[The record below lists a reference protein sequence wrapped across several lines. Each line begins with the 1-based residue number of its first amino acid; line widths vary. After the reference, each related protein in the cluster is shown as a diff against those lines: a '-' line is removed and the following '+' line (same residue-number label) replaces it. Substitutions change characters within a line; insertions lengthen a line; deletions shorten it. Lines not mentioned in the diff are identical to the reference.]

1 MTNANDENPK
11 PNRLRWQP
19 PPAFYALVGL
29 AGLLLVNWFC
39 IPSFFDI
46 QIRDGNFYGSVI
58 DVFNRGSIGVLLAIG
73 MTLVV
78 ATGGVDLSVGSVVAI
93 CGAVVAIVLTSTEYG
108 SVGIVGAIAAGLL
121 AAVLAGAVNGVL
133 ITWMRIEPI
142 IATLVLMVS
151 GRGIA
156 KYIAGEQTVA
166 VPAELAKPTLD
177 FIGNGHFLGLPFPIT
192 IAAVL
197 FVVTL
202 TLVRRT
208 SIGLLIEAVGAN
220 PSASRACGINDTA
233 VKMAVYVFAGFCAGL
248 AGVIDLANIAI
259 ADPTN
264 AGALSELD
272 AIFAV
277 LVGGTALT
285 GGRFSLTG
293 AVIGALLLQT
303 LMTTL
308 YTWGVPSDVAPV
320 PKAIVIVLVCLLQ
333 SPVLRS
339 RLSKLLR
346 GRGAIGSEQSKE
358 PVAS

>member
-1 MTNANDENPK
+1 
-11 PNRLRWQP
+11 
-19 PPAFYALVGL
+19 V
-29 AGLLLVNWFC
+29 
-39 IPSFFDI
+39 
-46 QIRDGNFYGSVI
+46 
-58 DVFNRGSIGVLLAIG
+58 
-73 MTLVV
+73 
-78 ATGGVDLSVGSVVAI
+78 
-93 CGAVVAIVLTSTEYG
+93 
-108 SVGIVGAIAAGLL
+108 AIAAGLL
-121 AAVLAGAVNGVL
+121 AAFIAGAANGVL
-133 ITWMRIEPI
+133 VAWLKIEPI

-166 VPAELAKPTLD
+166 VPAELARPTLD

-192 IAAVL
+192 IATAL

-202 TLVRRT
+202 LFVRRT
-208 SIGLLIEAVGAN
+208 SIGLLVESVGAN
-220 PSASRACGINDTA
+220 PSASRACGINDRV
-233 VKMAVYVFAGFCAGL
+233 VKLSVYVFAGFCAGL
-248 AGVIDLANIAI
+248 AGIIDLANIGI

-320 PKAIVIVLVCLLQ
+320 PKAVVILLVCLLQ
-333 SPVLRS
+333 SPAVRGWFKRIFGGHRS
-339 RLSKLLR
+339 
-346 GRGAIGSEQSKE
+346 IQTGSVKKAVS
-358 PVAS
+358 S

>member
-1 MTNANDENPK
+1 MNKDERPK
-11 PNRLRWQP
+11 KDRRRWHL
-19 PPAFYALVGL
+19 PPAFYALLGL
-29 AGLLLVNWFC
+29 VGLLLFNLFF
-39 IPSFFDI
+39 IPSFFEI
-46 QIRDGNFYGSVI
+46 QMRDGNFYGSLI
-58 DVFNRGSIGVLLAIG
+58 DVLNRGSIGVLLAIG

-78 ATGGVDLSVGSVVAI
+78 ATGGVDLSVGSIVAI
-93 CGAVVAIVLTSTEYG
+93 SGTVVAIVLTWAQA
-108 SVGIVGAIAAGLL
+108 GIVVALAAGLL
-121 AAVLAGAVNGVL
+121 AALIAGAVNGILVARL
-133 ITWMRIEPI
+133 KIEPI

-166 VPAELAKPTLD
+166 VPTEFARPTLD

-197 FVVTL
+197 FVITWL
-202 TLVRRT
+202 TVRRT
-208 SIGLLIEAVGAN
+208 SIGLLVESVGAN
-220 PSASRACGINDTA
+220 PSASRACGINDRA
-233 VKMAVYVFAGFCAGL
+233 VKLAVYVFAGLCAGV
-248 AGVIDLANIAI
+248 AGVIDLANIGI

-285 GGRFSLTG
+285 GGRFSITG

-320 PKAIVIVLVCLLQ
+320 PKAIVILLVCLLQ
-333 SPVLRS
+333 SPALRNWLT
-339 RLSKLLR
+339 RKFNR
-346 GRGAIGSEQSKE
+346 GPSSGARPTGEALPS
-358 PVAS
+358 

>member
-1 MTNANDENPK
+1 MTKDAHLK
-11 PNRLRWQP
+11 TNRMGWQP
-19 PPAFYALVGL
+19 PPAFYALLGL

-39 IPSFFDI
+39 IPSFFEI
-46 QIRDGNFYGSVI
+46 QVRDGNFYGSLI

-78 ATGGVDLSVGSVVAI
+78 ATGGVDLSVGSIVAI
-93 CGAVVAIVLTSTEYG
+93 CGAVVAIVLTSTQL
-108 SVGIVGAIAAGLL
+108 GIFAAIAAGLL
-121 AAVLAGAVNGVL
+121 AAVCAGAANGAL
-133 ITWMRIEPI
+133 ITWLRIEPI

-156 KYIAGEQTVA
+156 KFIAGEQTVA
-166 VPAELAKPTLD
+166 VPPELARPTLD

-192 IAAVL
+192 IAVVL
-197 FVVTL
+197 FMVTL
-202 TLVRRT
+202 LVVRRT
-208 SIGLLIEAVGAN
+208 SIGLLVESVGAN
-220 PSASRACGINDTA
+220 PSASRACGINDA
-233 VKMAVYVFAGFCAGL
+233 VVKFAVYVFAGFCAGL
-248 AGVIDLANIAI
+248 AGMIDLANIGI

-293 AVIGALLLQT
+293 AVIGALLLQA

-320 PKAIVIVLVCLLQ
+320 PKAIVILLVCLLQ
-333 SPVLRS
+333 SPI
-339 RLSKLLR
+339 LR
-346 GRGAIGSEQSKE
+346 GWCAKVFSRNQRTGSRQPDEAVS
-358 PVAS
+358 

>member
-1 MTNANDENPK
+1 MTKDQNLKKSRPQWT
-11 PNRLRWQP
+11 L
-19 PPAFYALVGL
+19 PPAFYALLGL
-29 AGLLLVNWFC
+29 AGLLLLNWFF
-39 IPSFFDI
+39 IPSFYEI
-46 QIRDGNFYGSVI
+46 QIRDGNFYGSLI

-93 CGAVVAIVLTSTEYG
+93 SGAVVAIILTTTQL
-108 SVGIVGAIAAGLL
+108 GIVVAIAAGLL
-121 AAVLAGAVNGVL
+121 AALVAGAANGVL
-133 ITWMRIEPI
+133 VTWLKIEPI

-166 VPAELAKPTLD
+166 VPPELARPTLD
-177 FIGNGHFLGLPFPIT
+177 FLGNGHFLGLPFPIT

-197 FVVTL
+197 FLVTL
-202 TLVRRT
+202 LVVRRT
-208 SIGLLIEAVGAN
+208 SIGLLVESVGAN
-220 PSASRACGINDTA
+220 PDASRACGINDSA
-233 VKMAVYVFAGFCAGL
+233 VKLSVYVFAGACAGL
-248 AGVIDLANIAI
+248 AGVIDLANIGI

-303 LMTTL
+303 IMTTL

-320 PKAIVIVLVCLLQ
+320 PKAIVILMVCLLQ
-333 SPVLRS
+333 SPTLRS
-339 RLSKLLR
+339 S
-346 GRGAIGSEQSKE
+346 
-358 PVAS
+358 VAKAFNCRQVVRTGQPEEAVSP

>member
-1 MTNANDENPK
+1 MTQDVNPK
-11 PNRLRWQP
+11 TSGLRWQP
-19 PPAFYALVGL
+19 PPAFYALLAL

-39 IPSFFDI
+39 IPSFFEI
-46 QIRDGNFYGSVI
+46 QVRQGNFYGSLI
-58 DVFNRGSIGVLLAIG
+58 DVFNRGAIGVLLAIG

-78 ATGGVDLSVGSVVAI
+78 ATGGVDLSVGSIVAI
-93 CGAVVAIVLTSTEYG
+93 CGAVVAIVLTSTQL
-108 SVGIVGAIAAGLL
+108 GIVGALSAGLL
-121 AAVLAGAVNGVL
+121 AAITAGAANGVL
-133 ITWMRIEPI
+133 ITWLRIEPI

-166 VPAELAKPTLD
+166 VPPELAKPTLD
-177 FIGNGHFLGLPFPIT
+177 FIGNGHFLGLPLPIT

-197 FVVTL
+197 FIVTL
-202 TLVRRT
+202 FVVRRT
-208 SIGLLIEAVGAN
+208 SMGLLVESVGAS
-220 PSASRACGINDTA
+220 PSASRACGINDTF
-233 VKMAVYVFAGFCAGL
+233 VKLAVYVFAGFCAGL
-248 AGVIDLANIAI
+248 AGIIDLANIGI

-320 PKAIVIVLVCLLQ
+320 PKAIVILLVCLLQ
-333 SPVLRS
+333 SPTLRIWFA
-339 RLSKLLR
+339 KILR
-346 GRGAIGSEQSKE
+346 GNHRAGSAQPKE
-358 PVAS
+358 AASA

>member
-1 MTNANDENPK
+1 MTKDENLK
-11 PNRLRWQP
+11 TSRLGWQL
-19 PPAFYALVGL
+19 PPAFYALLGL

-39 IPSFFDI
+39 IPSFFEI
-46 QIRDGNFYGSVI
+46 QLRDGNFYGSLI

-78 ATGGVDLSVGSVVAI
+78 ATGGVDLSVGSIVAI
-93 CGAVVAIVLTSTEYG
+93 CGAVTAIVLTSTQF
-108 SVGIVGAIAAGLL
+108 GIVVAIAAGLL
-121 AAVLAGAVNGVL
+121 AAVVAGAANGVL
-133 ITWMRIEPI
+133 ITWLKIEPI
-142 IATLVLMVS
+142 VATLVLMVS

-156 KYIAGEQTVA
+156 KYIAGEQTV
-166 VPAELAKPTLD
+166 VVGPEFAKSSLD
-177 FIGNGHFLGLPFPIT
+177 FLGNGHFLGLPFPIT

-202 TLVRRT
+202 FVVRRT
-208 SIGLLIEAVGAN
+208 SIGLLVESVGAN
-220 PSASRACGINDTA
+220 PSASRACGINDTV
-233 VKMAVYVFAGFCAGL
+233 VKFAVYVFAGFCAGL
-248 AGVIDLANIAI
+248 AGIIDLANIGI

-320 PKAIVIVLVCLLQ
+320 PKAIVILMVCLLQ
-333 SPVLRS
+333 SPTLRS
-339 RLSKLLR
+339 WLSKTIR
-346 GRGAIGSEQSKE
+346 GNRAIGLGQPEEGVSS
-358 PVAS
+358 

>member
-1 MTNANDENPK
+1 MTQDVNLK
-11 PNRLRWQP
+11 KNRLGWQP
-19 PPAFYALVGL
+19 PPAFYALLGL
-29 AGLLLVNWFC
+29 AALLLVNWFC
-39 IPSFFDI
+39 IPSFFEI
-46 QIRDGNFYGSVI
+46 QVRDGNFYGSLI
-58 DVFNRGSIGVLLAIG
+58 DVFNRGAIGVLLAIG

-93 CGAVVAIVLTSTEYG
+93 CGAVVAIVLTTTQF
-108 SVGIVGAIAAGLL
+108 GIVVAIAAGLL
-121 AAVLAGAVNGVL
+121 AAVGAGAVNGIL
-133 ITWMRIEPI
+133 ITWLRIEPI

-166 VPAELAKPTLD
+166 VPPELASPTLD
-177 FIGNGHFLGLPFPIT
+177 FLGNGHFLGLPFPIT

-202 TLVRRT
+202 LVVRRT
-208 SIGLLIEAVGAN
+208 SVGLLVESVGAN
-220 PSASRACGINDTA
+220 PSASRACGINDTV
-233 VKMAVYVFAGFCAGL
+233 VKLTVYVFAGFCAGL
-248 AGVIDLANIAI
+248 AGIIDLANIGI

-320 PKAIVIVLVCLLQ
+320 PKAIVILLVCLLQ
-333 SPVLRS
+333 SPTLRS
-339 RLSKLLR
+339 WLERTLR
-346 GRGAIGSEQSKE
+346 GNRKMGSRQVE
-358 PVAS
+358 ASS

>member
-1 MTNANDENPK
+1 MTEDTHLK
-11 PNRLRWQP
+11 TDRRRWQP
-19 PPAFYALVGL
+19 PPAFYALLGL
-29 AGLLLVNWFC
+29 AGLLLVNWFF
-39 IPSFFDI
+39 IPSFFEI
-46 QIRDGNFYGSVI
+46 QVRDGNLYGSVI
-58 DVFNRGSIGVLLAIG
+58 DVFNRGAIGVLLAIG

-93 CGAVVAIVLTSTEYG
+93 CGAVVAIVLTSTQF
-108 SVGIVGAIAAGLL
+108 GIVVAIAAGLL
-121 AAVLAGAVNGVL
+121 AAIGAGATNGVL
-133 ITWMRIEPI
+133 ITWLRIEPI

-156 KYIAGEQTVA
+156 KYIAGEQTVE
-166 VPAELAKPTLD
+166 VPSELAKPTLD

-192 IAAVL
+192 IAAVV

-202 TLVRRT
+202 WMVRRT
-208 SIGLLIEAVGAN
+208 SIGLLVESVGAN
-220 PSASRACGINDTA
+220 PSASRACGINDTM
-233 VKMAVYVFAGFCAGL
+233 VKIAVYVFAGFCAGV
-248 AGVIDLANIAI
+248 AGIIDLANIGI

-264 AGALSELD
+264 AGELSELD

-320 PKAIVIVLVCLLQ
+320 PKAIVILLVCLLQ
-333 SPVLRS
+333 SPTLRS
-339 RLSKLLR
+339 WFAKTLR
-346 GRGAIGSEQSKE
+346 GNRLIGSGPPEEVPS
-358 PVAS
+358 

>member
-1 MTNANDENPK
+1 MNQDSNP
-11 PNRLRWQP
+11 NTTRLGWQP
-19 PPAFYALVGL
+19 PPSFYALLGL
-29 AGLLLVNWFC
+29 AGLLLVNWFF
-39 IPSFFDI
+39 ISSFFEI
-46 QIRDGNFYGSVI
+46 QVRDGNFYGSLI

-93 CGAVVAIVLTSTEYG
+93 CGAVVAIVLTSTQL
-108 SVGIVGAIAAGLL
+108 GIVFAIAAGLL
-121 AAVLAGAVNGVL
+121 AAVCAGAANGVL
-133 ITWMRIEPI
+133 VTWLRIEPI

-166 VPAELAKPTLD
+166 VPADLAKPTLE

-202 TLVRRT
+202 CVVRRT
-208 SIGLLIEAVGAN
+208 SIGLLIESVGAN
-220 PSASRACGINDTA
+220 PSASRACGINDA
-233 VKMAVYVFAGFCAGL
+233 VVKLAVYVFAGFCAGL
-248 AGVIDLANIAI
+248 AGIIDLANIGI

-320 PKAIVIVLVCLLQ
+320 PKAVVILLVCLLQ
-333 SPVLRS
+333 SPT
-339 RLSKLLR
+339 LR
-346 GRGAIGSEQSKE
+346 GWFARTLRGNRDVGSRQPKE
-358 PVAS
+358 ITSS